1 MCCGKA
7 SVSANSQLAICWM
20 DFQPLPKGGD
30 ACLWAG
36 VFAVRALPRR
46 VRVDMPQQFR
56 CVFAT

>member
-36 VFAVRALPRR
+36 VFAVRALPGGAGGLQR
-46 VRVDMPQQFR
+46 QFR